1 MFGVKIENK
10 KEVDVFFKGIEQ
22 IKNVRVLNE
31 LAKAVGYM
39 FRKEWKGN
47 FDREG
52 VDDYRTG
59 FVKWKDIKPKTKA
72 RRIKRGFGV
81 RPILQNTKRLYNSV
95 IRKGNAENINMI
107 FSGRGLFGTS
117 THYGIYHQSRRPRK
131 VIPRRQFVA
140 VSKGGLKKIARM
152 GAGVIGLLPKYKD
165 ITWRKLIN
173 FANRPAMRV

>member
-1 MFGVKIENK
+1 MFSVKIENK
-10 KEVDVFFKGIEQ
+10 KEVDLFFKGMVQ
-22 IKNVRVLNE
+22 IQNVRVLNE
-31 LAKAVGYM
+31 LGKAVGYM
-39 FRKEWKGN
+39 FRKEWKEN

-59 FVKWKDIKPKTKA
+59 FVKWQDIKPETKA

-95 IRKGNAENINMI
+95 VKKGNAENINI
-107 FSGRGLFGTS
+107 VHGGRGLFGTS
-117 THYGIYHQSRRPRK
+117 TYYGIYHQSRRPRK

-140 VSKGGLKKIARM
+140 VSKSGLKKIARM
-152 GAGVIGLLPKYKD
+152 GAGTIGLLPKPSE

-173 FANRPAMRV
+173 FANRPFMRA